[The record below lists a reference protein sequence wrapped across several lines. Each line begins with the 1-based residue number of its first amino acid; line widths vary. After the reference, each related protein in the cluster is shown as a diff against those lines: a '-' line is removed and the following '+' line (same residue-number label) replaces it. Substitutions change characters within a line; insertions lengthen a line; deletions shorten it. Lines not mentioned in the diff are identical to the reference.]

1 MDNILINYKNS
12 KTSNLYRLLL
22 NQLQRGIINLNYL
35 MDHIFYHIFN
45 IMFEY
50 IFKNHKKVTGNPPIR
65 LCVNKMENI
74 ITFKIK
80 TESIVPNF

>member
-1 MDNILINYKNS
+1 MDNIFINYKNS
-12 KTSNLYRLLL
+12 KTSNLDRLLL
-22 NQLQRGIINLNYL
+22 NQLQRGIINLKYL
-35 MDHIFYHIFN
+35 MDHILYHIFN

-50 IFKNHKKVTGNPPIR
+50 IIKKHEKVTGNPPIK

-74 ITFKIK
+74 IIFKIK